1 MFSETLRKS
10 RRSVNTD
17 LTPAG
22 SQRVGRSTGG
32 ESATKGQA
40 RNRPF
45 SDDARVERWTFRAVL
60 MLAPVAFVTKVF
72 VTRSIWSW
80 VFEVLPVF
88 LLAMQSLAAV
98 SNHGDVDG
106 RSSQPLFAPALRCGD
121 VWMSSANAKIQSMLG
136 RWSIQER
143 HNIDEFME
151 GVDTCARVF
160 VWRTHAHAI
169 GVRYHTACL
178 GLPTTMLCF
187 IQCFRLIPQRSSH
200 SDPSPV
206 VCTCMHARDLPLCYG
221 GAALGFASW
230 QRALIARAG
239 QSTTLEH
246 GVDKDGDTL
255 RIVTQDL
262 RGTSQ
267 LELPLSGS
275 DVAADDGDNGARV
288 HRAATIERG
297 LKPSVVV
304 TERYPHEREPY
315 SICRRTLQPDGRM
328 CIEVQKRTGE
338 RTHILRPL
346 FYLVATSPVPPRF
359 DRVRPLVPRGSTY

>member
-178 GLPTTMLCF
+178 GLPTTISLLHTVLPSHPTA
-187 IQCFRLIPQRSSH
+187 LIPQRSLSRRLH
-200 SDPSPV
+200 VHACARPPSLL
-206 VCTCMHARDLPLCYG
+206 RG
-221 GAALGFASW
+221 RSLGFASW

-275 DVAADDGDNGARV
+275 DVAADDGDNGARA

-297 LKPSVVV
+297 LKP
-304 TERYPHEREPY
+304 PWW
-315 SICRRTLQPDGRM
+315 
-328 CIEVQKRTGE
+328 
-338 RTHILRPL
+338 
-346 FYLVATSPVPPRF
+346 
-359 DRVRPLVPRGSTY
+359 